1 MLIDEYN
8 VPLENAYFNGFYD
21 QMVSFNG
28 IMDIFLALQK
38 PSTIE
43 KPIHEDITYADIYKS
58 QNNLWNSKY
67 ICQWQY
73 QIKKLYIYKNTIREW
88 SLQYLEKQDL
98 PGLVQAFE
106 NGDCKTASGIITE
119 QLLDTISF
127 YDYKE
132 DYYHGFIA
140 GLLKHGGKY
149 LIKSNRESGLGR
161 YGLVLKTKIYAM
173 AGQ

>member
-8 VPLENAYFNGFYD
+8 VPLKNAYFNGFYD

-67 ICQWQY
+67 ICQSQY
-73 QIKKLYIYKNTIREW
+73 QIKKLYIYNKRMVFTIFRKTGFTRIST
-88 SLQYLEKQDL
+88 SL
-98 PGLVQAFE
+98 
-106 NGDCKTASGIITE
+106 
-119 QLLDTISF
+119 
-127 YDYKE
+127 
-132 DYYHGFIA
+132 
-140 GLLKHGGKY
+140 
-149 LIKSNRESGLGR
+149 
-161 YGLVLKTKIYAM
+161 
-173 AGQ
+173 